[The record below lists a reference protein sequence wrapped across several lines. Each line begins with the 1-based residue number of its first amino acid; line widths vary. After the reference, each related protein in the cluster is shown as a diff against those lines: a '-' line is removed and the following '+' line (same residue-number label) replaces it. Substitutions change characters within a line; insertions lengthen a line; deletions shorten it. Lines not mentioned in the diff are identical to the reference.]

1 VSATG
6 RLACGIFAGRHDAGC
21 VWRPGAGWG
30 GDGDLPGWVRVM
42 RDQILA
48 GPPGLL
54 LCGLAAVMLW
64 V

>member
-1 VSATG
+1 MSAD
-6 RLACGIFAGRHDAGC
+6 LALDEVGLRDDA
-21 VWRPGAGWG
+21 RDPGAGWG